1 MEKNVVS
8 VKIYG
13 QEYNITGEKSR
24 EHIIKVADYVDRNMH
39 DMAEVAQNAPV
50 SALAILASINIADEY
65 FETAA
70 RLETQENINLQKDKD
85 IEHYI
90 QLWEEA
96 KKNFTQFREENA
108 TLVEQRDKLREAIRE
123 KEKEISQLKETA
135 LSAEKRAEERN
146 EERYEILLK
155 REKELES
162 NFFDLQMENIR
173 LKSELD
179 RMKKNQEDDF

>member
-1 MEKNVVS
+1 MEKNIVS

-39 DMAEVAQNAPV
+39 KMAEVAVNAPV

-70 RLETQENINLQKDKD
+70 RLETQENINIQKEKD

-90 QLWEEA
+90 NLWEEA
-96 KKNFTQFREENA
+96 KKNFTDFKEENSDLIA
-108 TLVEQRDKLREAIRE
+108 QNEKLRECLRE
-123 KEKEISQLKETA
+123 RDIEEAQLKELLAT
-135 LSAEKRAEERN
+135 SEKRANEKN
-146 EERYEILLK
+146 EEKYSILEK

-162 NFFDLQMENIR
+162 NFFDLQMENIK

-179 RMKKNQEDDF
+179 RMKKNLENK

>member
-13 QEYNITGEKSR
+13 QEYNITGDKSR

-39 DMAEVAQNAPV
+39 DMANIAQNAPV

-65 FETAA
+65 FEVSA
-70 RLETQENINLQKDKD
+70 RLETQEALSAQKERD

-96 KKNFTQFREENA
+96 KKNFTQFRDENA
-108 TLVEQRDKLREAIRE
+108 GLMDQRDRLKETIRE
-123 KEKEISQLKETA
+123 RDREIAQLKETA
-135 LSAEKRAEERN
+135 LSAEKRAEERS

-162 NFFDLQMENIR
+162 SFFDLQMENIR
-173 LKSELD
+173 LKGELD
-179 RMKKNQEDDF
+179 QFRKNL